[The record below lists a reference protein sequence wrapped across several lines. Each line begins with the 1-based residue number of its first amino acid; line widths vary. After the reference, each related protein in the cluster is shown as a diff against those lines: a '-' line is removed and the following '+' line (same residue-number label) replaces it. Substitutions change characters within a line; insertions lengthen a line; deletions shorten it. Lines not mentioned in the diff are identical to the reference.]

1 METRLLTFLD
11 QFPERLV
18 GPMLLALERFRFL
31 DRQELGVNFARFV
44 EDTAPGSTYAGLT
57 TDPGKSANL
66 LSYYLADDHG
76 PLRQRSLRP
85 IPDGDS
91 LCLFDDFLM
100 SGKQARTAVQ
110 QLLGLPADLDEHLAD
125 ELASHEASTFRE
137 RRIHFRFAAAH
148 TSGVCALK
156 ELISEISLQADVRAM
171 HSIDTDTLRK
181 AVGTEE
187 YDELSAFLADVGF
200 SLLMSTR
207 HVDDPVKWTEELCRE
222 RALGYSG
229 FELLVASFYNVPTTT
244 VTAVWADGIY
254 RNQPWVPLLP
264 RRSSGGA
271 THQLQ

>member
-1 METRLLTFLD
+1 MERRLLTFLD

-18 GPMLLALERFRFL
+18 GPMVLALERLRFL

-44 EDTAPGSTYAGLT
+44 EETAPGSTNAGLT
-57 TDPGKSANL
+57 TDPAKSANL

-76 PLRQRSLRP
+76 PFGQRKLVH
-85 IPDGDS
+85 IPGGDD

-110 QLLGLPADLDEHLAD
+110 QLLGLRADLDEHLAD
-125 ELASHEASTFRE
+125 ELAPHEASAFRE

-148 TSGVCALK
+148 TTGVRAL
-156 ELISEISLQADVRAM
+156 EQLIAEIPLQADVCAM
-171 HSIDTDTLRK
+171 RIIDNDTLK
-181 AVGTEE
+181 QAMGADE
-187 YDELSAFLADVGF
+187 YDELAGFLGDVGYA
-200 SLLMSTR
+200 LLTSTKQ
-207 HVDDPVKWTEELCRE
+207 VEDPVKWTERLCRK

-244 VTAVWADGIY
+244 VTALWANGLY

-264 RRSSGGA
+264 RRSSGGPSSR
-271 THQLQ
+271 LP